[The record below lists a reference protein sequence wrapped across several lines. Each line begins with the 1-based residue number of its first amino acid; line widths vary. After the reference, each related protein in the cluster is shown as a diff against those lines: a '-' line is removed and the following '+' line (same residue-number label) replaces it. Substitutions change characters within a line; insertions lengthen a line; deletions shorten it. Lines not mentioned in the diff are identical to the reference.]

1 MAPNE
6 PLLADGPPAETTS
19 DDLAVQFY
27 KRYGPPAGEWG
38 PELFV
43 EEVFG
48 VVPDAEG
55 EGGIDGWQ
63 RDGLREFSKVRKG
76 SDEGRLISIRACHG
90 PGKTALAAWCA
101 VYNLVFRYPQKTVAT
116 APSRGQLEGALVS
129 EVHKWVGK
137 LPGPIRA
144 LLDVKSTSVTLL
156 ADPRRSFFEARTAR
170 AENPEALQ
178 GVHEDEGW
186 VLLIADEAS
195 AVHEKIFEAAGG
207 SMSGDR
213 CQTILLSNPTR
224 TSGFFYDTHHKLADM
239 WFKIHISHEDS
250 SRVTDVF
257 VEDMARRYGRESNA
271 FRVRAL
277 GEFPLSDLDTII
289 PAGDV
294 ASARIRDILVPP
306 DAPVIWGVDIA
317 RFGDDNN
324 ALVKRSRIA
333 LLSDVQEWGGVDLMG
348 TAGRIKREY
357 DDCRPHK
364 KPQEILI
371 DVIGLGAGVVDRLQE
386 QGLPVRGINV
396 SEVASNDELY
406 RNLRTE
412 LWFKGKEWLMKSNT
426 AMPGCPNGCHREC
439 LHEKLAREL
448 VSVKYKFA
456 SNGKYIAET
465 KDEMKKR
472 GIESPN
478 IAEAFILS
486 FASEPAGLIH
496 GSSDG
501 FGSGGWNANV
511 SRNRSVV

>member
-1 MAPNE
+1 MSE
-6 PLLADGPPAETTS
+6 PLLADGPPAETALN
-19 DDLAVQFY
+19 LAEQFNA
-27 KRYGPPAGEWG
+27 RYGPLAGERG

-48 VVPDAEG
+48 VVKDEATG
-55 EGGIDGWQ
+55 EEGIDGWQ
-63 RDGLREFSKVRKG
+63 RETLREFGK
-76 SDEGRLISIRACHG
+76 EGRLISIRACHG
-90 PGKTALAAWCA
+90 PGKTAVAAWCA
-101 VYNLVFRYPQKTVAT
+101 IYNLVFRYPQKTVAT

-137 LPGPIRA
+137 LPAPIRA

-195 AVHEKIFEAAGG
+195 AVHEKIFEAAAG
-207 SMSGDR
+207 SMSGHR

-224 TSGFFYDTHHKLADM
+224 TTGFFFDTHHKLKDM
-239 WFKIHISHEDS
+239 WFTIHISAENS
-250 SRVTDVF
+250 TRVTDEF
-257 VEDMARRYGRESNA
+257 VEDMARRYGRDSNA

-289 PAGDV
+289 PAGDI
-294 ASARIRDILVPP
+294 AAARARDIMVPP
-306 DAPVIWGVDIA
+306 DAPVVWGVDIA
-317 RFGDDNN
+317 RFGDDVN

-333 LLSDVQEWGGVDLMG
+333 LSPDIQEWGGVDLMA

-357 DDCRPHK
+357 DSCRPHQI
-364 KPQEILI
+364 PQEILI
-371 DVIGLGAGVVDRLQE
+371 DVIGLGAGVVDRLSE

-396 SEVASNDELY
+396 SEIAMDEEQY

-412 LWFKGKEWLMKSNT
+412 LWFKAKDWLMKKNT

-439 LHEKLAREL
+439 LHEKLATEL
-448 VSVKYKFA
+448 ASLKYKFA
-456 SNGKYIAET
+456 STGKYIAET
-465 KDEMKKR
+465 KEEMKKR
-472 GIESPN
+472 GLDSPN

-501 FGSGGWNANV
+501 FGVGGWNSDI
-511 SRNRSVV
+511 SRNRGMV